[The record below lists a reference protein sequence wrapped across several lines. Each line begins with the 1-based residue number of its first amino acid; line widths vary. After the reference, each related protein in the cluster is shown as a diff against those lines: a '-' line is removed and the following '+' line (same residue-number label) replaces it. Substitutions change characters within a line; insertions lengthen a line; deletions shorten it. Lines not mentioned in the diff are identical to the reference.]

1 MQVVLNDLKNGLM
14 WQMSKWQQNISSLHG
29 LLKSLSVLDSQGNPL
44 DADEAFSRLTELT
57 FRILSEDATIYYFG
71 NGASASMASHFA
83 ADMAKTGGVRTM
95 VFSDLSLLT
104 AVANDLSYEDVYA
117 EPLRW
122 YMKRE
127 DMVVAIS
134 SSGNSPNIVRAV
146 IQAKKLGGTVI
157 TISAMNEDNAIR
169 KLGDLNFYVGAK
181 TYGLAETAHAAVLHF
196 WTDLVESK
204 RKK

>member
-1 MQVVLNDLKNGLM
+1 MN
-14 WQMSKWQQNISSLHG
+14 KWQQNIGDLYN
-29 LLKSLSVLDSQGNPL
+29 LLEDLSVLDSQGNDL
-44 DADEAFSRLTELT
+44 DPDEAFSRLTELT
-57 FRILSEDATIYYFG
+57 FRIHSEDATIYYFG

-134 SSGNSPNIVRAV
+134 SSGNSPNIARAV

-181 TYGLAETAHAAVLHF
+181 TYGLAETAHAAILHF

>member
-1 MQVVLNDLKNGLM
+1 M
-14 WQMSKWQQNISSLHG
+14 WQMIEWHQNITNLRH
-29 LLKSLSVLDSQGNPL
+29 LLESMTVLDSQGNHL

-57 FRILSEDATIYYFG
+57 FRVHSEGATIYYLG

-83 ADMAKTGGVRTM
+83 ADMVKTGSVRTM

-122 YMKRE
+122 YMKSE

-146 IQAKKLGGTVI
+146 VQAKKLGGTVV
-157 TISAMNEDNAIR
+157 TISAMNEDNSIR
-169 KLGDLNFYVGAK
+169 KLGDLNFYVSAK
-181 TYGLAETAHAAVLHF
+181 TYGLAETVHAAILHF
-196 WTDLVESK
+196 WMDLVEAN
-204 RKK
+204 KK

>member
-1 MQVVLNDLKNGLM
+1 M
-14 WQMSKWQQNISSLHG
+14 WQMSEWRQNITNVYQLLESLT
-29 LLKSLSVLDSQGNPL
+29 VLDSEGNYL
-44 DADEAFSRLTELT
+44 DADEAFARLTEST
-57 FRILSEDATIYYFG
+57 FQVHSKDATIYFLG

-95 VFSDLSLLT
+95 VFTDLSFLT
-104 AVANDLSYEDVYA
+104 AFANDLSYEDVYA
-117 EPLRW
+117 EPLKL

-146 IQAKKLGGTVI
+146 VQAKKLGGTVI
-157 TISAMNEDNAIR
+157 TVSAMNEDNAIR
-169 KLGDLNFYVGAK
+169 KLGDLNFYIPAE

-196 WTDLVESK
+196 WMDLVESK
-204 RKK
+204 RKM

>member
-1 MQVVLNDLKNGLM
+1 MNGWKKN
-14 WQMSKWQQNISSLHG
+14 ITSLCK
-29 LLKSLSVLDSQGNPL
+29 LLGTLSVLDSQGNYL
-44 DADEAFSRLTELT
+44 DADEAFSRLTEST
-57 FRILSEDATIYYFG
+57 FRIHSKDATIYYLG

-95 VFSDLSLLT
+95 VFTDLSLLT

-134 SSGNSPNIVRAV
+134 SSGNSPNVVRAAV
-146 IQAKKLGGTVI
+146 QAKGIGGTVI
-157 TISAMNEDNAIR
+157 TISAMSEDNAIR
-169 KLGDLNFYVGAK
+169 KLGDLNFYVAAK
-181 TYGLAETAHAAVLHF
+181 TYGLAETAHAAILHF
-196 WTDLVESK
+196 WMDLVESK
-204 RKK
+204 RKM

>member
-1 MQVVLNDLKNGLM
+1 M
-14 WQMSKWQQNISSLHG
+14 WQMSEWHQNITNLRH
-29 LLKSLSVLDSQGNPL
+29 LLESMTVLDSQGNHL

-57 FRILSEDATIYYFG
+57 FRVHSEGATIYYLG

-83 ADMAKTGGVRTM
+83 ADMAKTGSVRTM

-117 EPLRW
+117 EPLKL

-146 IQAKKLGGTVI
+146 VQAKGLGGTVI
-157 TISAMNEDNAIR
+157 TISAMNENNAIG
-169 KLGDLNFYVGAK
+169 KLGDLNFYIPAE
-181 TYGLAETAHAAVLHF
+181 TYGLAETAHAAILHF
-196 WTDLVESK
+196 WVDLVEAK
-204 RKK
+204 RKE

>member
-1 MQVVLNDLKNGLM
+1 MIE
-14 WQMSKWQQNISSLHG
+14 WHQNITNLRH
-29 LLKSLSVLDSQGNPL
+29 LLESMTVLDSQGNHL

-57 FRILSEDATIYYFG
+57 FRVHSEGATIYYLG

-83 ADMAKTGGVRTM
+83 ADMVKTGSVRTM

-122 YMKRE
+122 YMKSE

-146 IQAKKLGGTVI
+146 VQAKKLGGTVV
-157 TISAMNEDNAIR
+157 TISAMNEDNSIR
-169 KLGDLNFYVGAK
+169 KLGDLNFYVSAK
-181 TYGLAETAHAAVLHF
+181 TYGLAETVHAAILHF
-196 WTDLVESK
+196 WMDLVEAN
-204 RKK
+204 KK